1 MNDKADVCIA
11 SQLVRCPSD
20 SGPACGHPTPLPT
33 ALGPYLAVTGQSD
46 AGILPGSSYLLL
58 FEIFSVSIYQ
68 FREKGFTSS
77 FYAAIAYYHIDLF
90 MASVLRPI

>member
-20 SGPACGHPTPLPT
+20 SGPASGHPTPLPT
-33 ALGPYLAVTGQSD
+33 ALCPYLAVTGQSD
-46 AGILPGSSYLLL
+46 AGILPGLL
-58 FEIFSVSIYQ
+58 FLLMFVIFSVSIYL

-77 FYAAIAYYHIDLF
+77 LYAAIAYYRIVLF